1 MLYLASLIYL
11 LSSFLTYLFFGKVL
25 FKVDP
30 QLAII
35 IVGLLT
41 VNYISKVIINLKIEG
56 EKK

>member
-1 MLYLASLIYL
+1 MLYLASLIYI
-11 LSSFLTYLFFGKVL
+11 LSSFLACLCFGKVL

-30 QLAII
+30 QLAVI

-41 VNYISKVIINLKIEG
+41 VNYISKVIISLKIEG